1 MAAKELMRRIL
12 EVVYEESDRYEQE
25 DIVDAF
31 VFVFAVILINENMK
45 LSEAIKKFRATHARV
60 VAVWSKINVLEWL

>member
-45 LSEAIKKFRATHARV
+45 LSEAINKFRATHARV
-60 VAVWSKINVLEWL
+60 MSVWSKINVLEWL

>member
-1 MAAKELMRRIL
+1 MAAKELMRKIL

-31 VFVFAVILINENMK
+31 VFVFSVILINENMK